1 MPDFAHTFTIDEK
14 NAYENQK
21 GVQKGKEVGKIL
33 CCAISSITSS
43 VPITLGRNLLRQ
55 SLVFSRFQIF
65 KNISVNRKKLI
76 K

>member
-33 CCAISSITSS
+33 CHFVDYFFCGEKSKVCIVEVA
-43 VPITLGRNLLRQ
+43 Q
-55 SLVFSRFQIF
+55 
-65 KNISVNRKKLI
+65 
-76 K
+76 